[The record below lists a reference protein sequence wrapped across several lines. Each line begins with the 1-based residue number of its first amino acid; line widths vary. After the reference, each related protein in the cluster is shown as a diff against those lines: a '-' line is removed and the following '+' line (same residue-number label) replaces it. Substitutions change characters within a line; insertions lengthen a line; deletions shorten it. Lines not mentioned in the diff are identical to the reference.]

1 MPRREES
8 SGLPGPEKL
17 VGLSFLKQNKKMK
30 KIKINILENHWHGQV
45 ETQPQEE
52 RHEERQHPV
61 KITLR

>member
-1 MPRREES
+1 M
-8 SGLPGPEKL
+8 
-17 VGLSFLKQNKKMK
+17 NK